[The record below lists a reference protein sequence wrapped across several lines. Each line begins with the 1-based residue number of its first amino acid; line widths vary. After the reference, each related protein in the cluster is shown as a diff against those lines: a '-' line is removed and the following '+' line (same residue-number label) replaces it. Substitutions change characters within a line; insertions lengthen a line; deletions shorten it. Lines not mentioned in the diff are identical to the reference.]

1 MIPVNKVYGG
11 FILEN
16 LKNFDLIL
24 CGTITFS
31 GVGKNI
37 GELNYIMDRFKNDR
51 LVKYRISSKCYWVV
65 EKMGNNNNHIHLM
78 IGLVRGYKNVDD
90 YCKIFAGYWKN
101 RGSCLF
107 VEYDDEKGL
116 FGDYMFKDLVE
127 WDYFETKFDYVRNNN
142 LFGIDKLNIDKMN
155 MKFDLLNFV
164 DLVENKIKN
173 PVNKSVKDSVINY
186 IERELNEILN
196 NHPESDLK
204 LKLTKGGKIKEVR
217 CWGDI
222 VLGERRF
229 RLMCKNEKV
238 YTSKEF
244 AKKNENFKFKNTSK
258 QCVIDT
264 LVNIKEVFEKM
275 ENDDIELW
283 YVKKDKINKT
293 KNIISIH
300 DK

>member
-37 GELNYIMDRFKNDR
+37 GELNYIMDRFKDDR

-78 IGLVRGYKNVDD
+78 IGL
-90 YCKIFAGYWKN
+90 WKN

-107 VEYDDEKGL
+107 VEYDGEGL
-116 FGDYMFKDLVE
+116 FGNYMFKNLVE
-127 WDYFETKFDYVRNNN
+127 WDFFDTEFGNVVKSNNFEHSKTYKIMKNNPNWYLDFVIEVESSKGKYKGKDVRDSLLDY
-142 LFGIDKLNIDKMN
+142 LDKELKEIQD
-155 MKFDLLNFV
+155 
-164 DLVENKIKN
+164 
-173 PVNKSVKDSVINY
+173 NY
-186 IERELNEILN
+186 KGELE
-196 NHPESDLK
+196 LK
-204 LKLTKGGKIKEVR
+204 YRKGGKVKEIR

-222 VLGERRF
+222 LSDNTRRF
-229 RLMCKNEKV
+229 TLKCKNEKV
-238 YTSKEF
+238 YFS
-244 AKKNENFKFKNTSK
+244 ENGAISGITYKFKPGDKNS
-258 QCVIDT
+258 VIKKLTDLRKT
-264 LVNIKEVFEKM
+264 FE
-275 ENDDIELW
+275 ELSNNDIELW
-283 YVKKDKINKT
+283 YVKKNKDT
-293 KNIISIH
+293 NTTEIKSIH

>member
-16 LKNFDLIL
+16 LKGFDIVL

-31 GVGKNI
+31 GIGKNI

-107 VEYDDEKGL
+107 VEYDGEGL
-116 FGDYMFKDLVE
+116 FSNYMFKNVVE
-127 WDYFETKFDYVRNNN
+127 WDYFQTE
-142 LFGIDKLNIDKMN
+142 FGNVVKSYD
-155 MKFDLLNFV
+155 FAH
-164 DLVENKIKN
+164 NKIYETMKN
-173 PVNKSVKDSVINY
+173 DDLWYLDFVIEVESSKGKYKSKDVKESLLDYLDKELKEIQDNY
-186 IERELNEILN
+186 KGELE
-196 NHPESDLK
+196 LK
-204 LKLTKGGKIKEVR
+204 FRKGGKVKEIR

-222 VLGERRF
+222 LSDNTRRF
-229 RLMCKNEKV
+229 TLKCKNEKV
-238 YTSKEF
+238 YFSEHGANTGITY
-244 AKKNENFKFKNTSK
+244 KFKPGDKNS
-258 QCVIDT
+258 VIKKLTD
-264 LVNIKEVFEKM
+264 LRERFNGM
-275 ENDDIELW
+275 NNDDIKLW
-283 YVKKDKINKT
+283 YVKRNKDTKT
-293 KNIISIH
+293 SEILSIH
-300 DK
+300 NK